1 MNIRR
6 ILLIKDIV
14 PSNHADVAPVT
25 RVAACALILNPMAGS
40 PSGAFDELM
49 ASGAQLGDLL
59 VRHAM
64 EILPRPIVAYGKGA
78 IVGVAGDIDH
88 AAAILHP
95 RMGKPI
101 RDAIGGGEAVIPS
114 NAKVGGPGT
123 AIDIPIGHKDDA
135 WSFDEIDTMTIMVPT
150 GPRPNE
156 IVVILALADGGR
168 LPLMP
173 GDRKHRSAA
182 HQR

>member
-1 MNIRR
+1 
-6 ILLIKDIV
+6 
-14 PSNHADVAPVT
+14 
-25 RVAACALILNPMAGS
+25 MAGS

-59 VRHAM
+59 VRHAL

-78 IVGVAGDIDH
+78 IVGVAGDLDH

-173 GDRKHRSAA
+173 GDGKHRSAA